1 MGFKSIRDDDAHSET
16 VARLRRLGPDCERA
30 WGVMGHDQLLPHLV
44 DGLRLAMNGTDT
56 VAKGLFSTP
65 LMRHLLV
72 HRLKWPEGKA
82 KAPKGAFQRV
92 CEDWDRDRAE
102 LLQLIDE
109 YRSTPP
115 DRLGNDHP
123 IFGPMTGRDWDVLVW
138 RHLDHHLRQF
148 GC

>member
-1 MGFKSIRDDDAHSET
+1 MGYKSIRDDGAHAET

-30 WGVMGHDQLLPHLV
+30 WGVMNHDQLLPHLV
-44 DGLRLAMNGTDT
+44 DGLRLAMTGTDR
-56 VAKGLFSTP
+56 VAKGIFSTG

-82 KAPKGAFQRV
+82 QAPKGAFQRV
-92 CEDWDRDRAE
+92 CEDWDSDRAE
-102 LLQLIDE
+102 LLRLIDE
-109 YRSTPP
+109 YRATPP
-115 DRLGNDHP
+115 HGLGNAHP
-123 IFGPMTGRDWDVLVW
+123 IFGPMTARDWDVLVW